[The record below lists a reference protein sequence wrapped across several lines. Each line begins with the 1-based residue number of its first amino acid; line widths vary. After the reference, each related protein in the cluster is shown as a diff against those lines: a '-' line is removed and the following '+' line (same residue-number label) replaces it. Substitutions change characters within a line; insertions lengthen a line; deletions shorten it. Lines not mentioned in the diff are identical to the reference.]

1 MIQTQPQSAQIY
13 TDLNALQGIR
23 TLGKDDKNA
32 ALMEVAKQ
40 FESMFLNMMMSSM
53 RDANQVFEEDSMFNS
68 PETDF
73 YRKMYDDQ
81 MALSLSGQQGMGLS
95 QVIYRQLMSNYG
107 DEKDAGSKDLDQ
119 NKLFDRRARS
129 PLSMVPPSH
138 INALNAASPDAS
150 SNATTLNVTT
160 LNATMDEVDA
170 ELHQLP
176 SLAKALQETP
186 QAAASGSGNKGQQF
200 ATPADFVAALYPL
213 AEKVGAE
220 LGVEPKA
227 IVAQAALETGWG
239 KYMISD
245 DQGHNSFNFFGIKA
259 DKRWQGNKVEV
270 VTHEYRDGLAVK
282 ERAEFRSYTSME
294 DGVRDYANF
303 LQGAERYQQALGQNL
318 GAGHYGHALQQAG
331 YATDPQYGAKIQRIS
346 QSSTLNAALEQLSSG
361 TSLTGDRN
369 DG

>member
-1 MIQTQPQSAQIY
+1 MIQTQPQSAHIY
-13 TDLNALQGIR
+13 TDLNAIQDIR

-40 FESMFLNMMMSSM
+40 FESMFLNMMLSSM
-53 RDANQVFEEDSMFNS
+53 RDANKVFEEDSMFNS

-95 QVIYRQLMSNYG
+95 QVIYRQLMTNYG
-107 DEKDAGSKDLDQ
+107 DNKNDAQQLDQ
-119 NKLFDRRARS
+119 GKLFDRRARS
-129 PLSMVPPSH
+129 PLSMVAPSH
-138 INALNAASPDAS
+138 
-150 SNATTLNVTT
+150 VTA
-160 LNATMDEVDA
+160 LNATMDAVDA
-170 ELHQLP
+170 ELHQLR
-176 SLAKALQETP
+176 P
-186 QAAASGSGNKGQQF
+186 QAQSAVTGSSDSAAAAASGSGNKGQQF
-200 ATPADFVAALYPL
+200 ATPAEFVAALYPL

-245 DQGHNSFNFFGIKA
+245 DQGRNSFNFFGIKA
-259 DKRWQGNKVEV
+259 DSRWQGERVDV
-270 VTHEYRDGLAVK
+270 ITHEYRDGLAVK
-282 ERAEFRSYTSME
+282 ERASFRSYSSME
-294 DGVRDYANF
+294 EGVRDYANF
-303 LQGAERYQQALGQNL
+303 LQGAERYQQAIGQNL
-318 GAGHYGHALQQAG
+318 GAGHYGYALQQAG

-346 QSSTLNAALEQLSSG
+346 QSSTLNSALEQLRADAALSG
-361 TSLTGDRN
+361 GRN

>member
-1 MIQTQPQSAQIY
+1 MIQTQPQSAHIY
-13 TDLNALQGIR
+13 TDLNAIQDIR

-53 RDANQVFEEDSMFNS
+53 RDANKVFEEDSMFNS

-95 QVIYRQLMSNYG
+95 QVIYRQLMTNYG
-107 DEKDAGSKDLDQ
+107 DNKNDAQQLDQ
-119 NKLFDRRARS
+119 GKLFDRRARS
-129 PLSMVPPSH
+129 PLSMVAPSH
-138 INALNAASPDAS
+138 
-150 SNATTLNVTT
+150 VTA
-160 LNATMDEVDA
+160 LNATMDAVDA
-170 ELHQLP
+170 ELHQLRP
-176 SLAKALQETP
+176 RAQSAVTGSSDSAA
-186 QAAASGSGNKGQQF
+186 AAASGSGNKGQQF
-200 ATPADFVAALYPL
+200 ATPAEFVAALYPL

-245 DQGHNSFNFFGIKA
+245 DQGRNSFNFFGIKA
-259 DKRWQGNKVEV
+259 DSRWQGERVDV
-270 VTHEYRDGLAVK
+270 ITHEYRDGLAVK
-282 ERAEFRSYTSME
+282 ERAPFRSYSSME
-294 DGVRDYANF
+294 EGVRDYANF
-303 LQGAERYQQALGQNL
+303 LQGAERYQQAIGQNL
-318 GAGHYGHALQQAG
+318 GAGHYGYALQLAG

-346 QSSTLNAALEQLSSG
+346 QSSTLNSALEQLRADAALSG
-361 TSLTGDRN
+361 GRN

>member
-23 TLGKDDKNA
+23 SLGKDDKNA

-53 RDANQVFEEDSMFNS
+53 RDANKVFEEDSMFNS

-95 QVIYRQLMSNYG
+95 QVIYRQLMSSYG
-107 DEKDAGSKDLDQ
+107 DNNNEAKELDQ
-119 NKLFDRRARS
+119 GKLFDRRARS
-129 PLSMVPPSH
+129 PLPMVSPSH
-138 INALNAASPDAS
+138 
-150 SNATTLNVTT
+150 VTA
-160 LNATMDEVDA
+160 LNATMDAVDA
-170 ELHQLP
+170 ELHQLRP
-176 SLAKALQETP
+176 RP
-186 QAAASGSGNKGQQF
+186 QAAVTASEHSAAADTTPLIAASGSGNKGQQF
-200 ATPADFVAALYPL
+200 ATPAEFVAALYPL

-245 DQGHNSFNFFGIKA
+245 DQGRNSFNFFGIKA
-259 DKRWQGNKVEV
+259 DSRWQGERVDV

-282 ERAEFRSYTSME
+282 ERAPFRSYSSME
-294 DGVRDYANF
+294 EGVRDYADF
-303 LQGAERYQQALGQNL
+303 LQGAERYQQAIGQNL
-318 GAGHYGHALQQAG
+318 GAGHYGYALQQAG

-346 QSSTLNAALEQLSSG
+346 QSTTLNSALEQLRSSAP
-361 TSLTGDRN
+361 LTGDRN